1 MKRGLLEALRRK
13 PRLTLPF
20 TRALTFAWQS
30 AKGWL
35 IVSAVLTAVQGLLPL
50 LQLYLTKLMVDAITA
65 GVSAPDKEA
74 AFRHALLLVG
84 SMAAATLFS
93 FIVQSVATCVSQ
105 WQSFIVTDHMND
117 ILLAKSVEVDL
128 EYFET
133 PSYYDTLHRAQR
145 EAASRPINIVNG
157 LGQLCQ
163 SALALLTIAGL
174 LLTFHW
180 AIAAVLFITVCSGA
194 AVRLRYTGKI
204 YRWLCEQTVP
214 ERKANYLGGILNDSA
229 HAKEVRLF
237 NLGPLFIQRVG
248 AIRQALRKR
257 RLEILR
263 SRTLVDVA
271 SQTVATSAVYG
282 AYAYVAL
289 QTISGRITLGDLVMY
304 FQAFL
309 HVQGYLRGILGN
321 LTGLYENNLY
331 LTDLYAFLD
340 MRRTVPEPT
349 VPRPVPRPMRQG
361 IVLDRVGFQYPGGD
375 RQAIR
380 EVSLCIHPGEVVAL
394 VGENGSGKTTLVK
407 LLCRLY
413 DPDSG
418 SISIDGVDLRG
429 FETRALRNEIAVI
442 FQDYARYHLSAA
454 ENIWLGN
461 TACPP
466 APDRIAAAARQAGA
480 DEVIRSLPQGY
491 DTILG
496 KRFADGEELSTGEWQ
511 KVALARAFMRDAQIL
526 VMDEPTSSMD
536 AKAELAVFENV
547 RQLVAGRTAILIS
560 HRFST
565 VRMADR
571 IFVMEHGRIIENG
584 SHAELIE
591 AGGTYARLF
600 EMQARHYR

>member
-1 MKRGLLEALRRK
+1 MTCRLLETMRQKLRRA
-13 PRLTLPF
+13 LPF
-20 TRALTFAWQS
+20 RRALTFAWQS

-35 IVSAVLTAVQGLLPL
+35 IVSAVLTAIQGLLPL
-50 LQLYLTKLMVDAITA
+50 VQLYLTKLMVDAVTA
-65 GVSAPDKEA
+65 GVHAADREA
-74 AFRHALLLVG
+74 AFRHVLLLVG
-84 SMAAATLFS
+84 CMAAASLFS
-93 FIVQSVATCVSQ
+93 FFVQSLATCVSQ
-105 WQSFIVTDHMND
+105 WQAFVVTDHMNEV
-117 ILLAKSVEVDL
+117 LLAKSVEVDL
-128 EYFET
+128 AYFET
-133 PSYYDTLHRAQR
+133 PTYYNTLHRAQR

-157 LGQLCQ
+157 LGQICQ
-163 SALALLTIAGL
+163 SAIALLTIAGL

-180 AIAAVLFITVCSGA
+180 AIAAILFITVCAGA

-204 YRWLCEQTVP
+204 YRWLCEQTAP
-214 ERKANYLGGILNDSA
+214 ERKANYLSGILTDSA

-237 NLGPLFIQRVG
+237 NLGPLFIQRVA

-263 SRTLVDVA
+263 SRTLVDLM
-271 SQTVATSAVYG
+271 SQTVATAAIYG

-289 QTISGRITLGDLVMY
+289 QTISGQITLGDLVMY

-309 HVQGYLRGILGN
+309 RVQGYLKGILGN

-340 MRRTVPEPT
+340 LRRTVPEPT
-349 VPRPVPRPMRQG
+349 TPCPVPRPMRQG
-361 IVLDRVGFQYPGGD
+361 IVLDHVGFQYPGGD

-380 EVSLCIHPGEVVAL
+380 DVSLHIQPGEVVAL
-394 VGENGSGKTTLVK
+394 VGANGSGKTTLVK

-418 SISIDGVDLRG
+418 SIAIDGVDLRG

-454 ENIWLGN
+454 DNIWLGN
-461 TACPP
+461 CASPP
-466 APDRIAAAARQAGA
+466 DPDRIADAARQAGA

-491 DTILG
+491 ETMLG
-496 KRFADGEELSTGEWQ
+496 KRFDAGEELSTGEWQ

-536 AKAELAVFENV
+536 AKTELEVFENV
-547 RQLVAGRTAILIS
+547 RELVAGRTAILIS

-571 IFVMEHGRIIENG
+571 IFVLEHGRIIEG
-584 SHAELIE
+584 GTHDELVS

-600 EMQARHYR
+600 EMQAQHYR